1 MTHDALYLPL
11 VSSPLALWPGL
22 PHLPDLQGS
31 TVPMTD
37 PVENAQAA
45 HRAALAAQQA
55 MREAS
60 RERDKAV
67 QAARAAGVPAAE
79 LATALG
85 VNRHRIHAMLKT
97 AEQQGDL

>member
-1 MTHDALYLPL
+1 
-11 VSSPLALWPGL
+11 
-22 PHLPDLQGS
+22 
-31 TVPMTD
+31 MTD
-37 PVENAQAA
+37 PVEAAREA
-45 HRAALAAQQA
+45 HRAALAAQTA

-79 LATALG
+79 LAAALG

-97 AEQQGDL
+97 KGDD

>member
-1 MTHDALYLPL
+1 
-11 VSSPLALWPGL
+11 
-22 PHLPDLQGS
+22 
-31 TVPMTD
+31 
-37 PVENAQAA
+37 
-45 HRAALAAQQA
+45 

-79 LATALG
+79 LAAALG

-97 AEQQGDL
+97 DTTTKQGDK

>member
-1 MTHDALYLPL
+1 MSAAE
-11 VSSPLALWPGL
+11 S
-22 PHLPDLQGS
+22 
-31 TVPMTD
+31 
-37 PVENAQAA
+37 VEAAMVA

-79 LATALG
+79 LAAALG
-85 VNRHRIHAMLKT
+85 VNRHRIHAILKAAT
-97 AEQQGDL
+97 KETK